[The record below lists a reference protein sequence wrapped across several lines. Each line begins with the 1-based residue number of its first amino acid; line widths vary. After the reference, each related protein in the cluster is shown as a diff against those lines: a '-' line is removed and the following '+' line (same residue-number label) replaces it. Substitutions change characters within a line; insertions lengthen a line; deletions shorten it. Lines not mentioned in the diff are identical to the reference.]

1 MEGVRWILKD
11 YASRGAWIRGTWGR
25 MMVRREIRAYRLLRD
40 VPGIPRLIGQIDS
53 LAFALEFVEGRDL
66 SNFKPGE
73 IPAEFFRSL
82 LALVEAMHR
91 AGVAQGD
98 LHHRDVLVGPGVVPL
113 WSISP
118 PPSSELPPDGRI
130 ASFRPPARRIGG
142 PC

>member
-1 MEGVRWILKD
+1 MDLPSREDLRTHPPLRFRAGRNATKADIFLWEMEGVRWILKD

-73 IPAEFFRSL
+73 IPAEF
-82 LALVEAMHR
+82 
-91 AGVAQGD
+91 
-98 LHHRDVLVGPGVVPL
+98 
-113 WSISP
+113 
-118 PPSSELPPDGRI
+118 
-130 ASFRPPARRIGG
+130 
-142 PC
+142 